1 MKRLSLVILALL
13 AFCALMALDVVAV
26 ESSALRSSRQSD
38 SLYRIA
44 KSLSAEG
51 IEVYYYNETGFVLGL
66 SGSAQ
71 ERLLAAPL
79 QRIALSGANKLY
91 LITKLPDLAIP
102 ADLDIV
108 QDLGEA
114 VLIRSSLSDVQ
125 LREQILHPFVEL
137 ELLPM
142 RFPEERD
149 LQSSLRDET
158 MRSITE
164 LTQAVNQDTIMS
176 YIQRLQDFS
185 TRYALADNRL
195 VVASWIRDQF
205 LRYGISNAHLQ
216 QFNWNNTVQYN
227 VVATIPGSIS
237 PDEYIVVGGH
247 HDSITGTTPYNLA
260 PGADDNASGA
270 VAALEMA
277 RVMMLTGYQPKCSI
291 RFVTFAAEEFGLWGS
306 KFHAQTAFGANENI
320 RLMIN
325 HDMLANS
332 NENPSNWRVRL
343 MPYDGFWN
351 ESAFAAQMTSDYT
364 SLNPVYGSTN
374 SSSSDSHPFWQLG
387 YPVIYFFEYDF
398 CPWYHSDLDIVANI
412 NPAYCTEVI
421 KASVASAA
429 GVAQMPAS
437 PPYLQV
443 QDSGTGSSLLASWG
457 SPADPDVVGYN
468 VYYGANGS
476 GLTGPVFVQ
485 GNSLEINSLSEGIE
499 YQVRVASVDA
509 NQNESYRL
517 SALGTPRSIPVVPQ
531 NFAETPIADGIVI
544 SWEPNTELDLAGYVL
559 YRSLNPDTA
568 GAAIHQGLLT
578 ATSYTDTN
586 VDGATGYYYYTLR
599 AVDTSAQFS
608 AYTESISSRPITLDQ
623 GILIVDE
630 TKNLSGTNMFQLTDL
645 QADSFYSNLMQDYRI
660 SHWDTEAETDF
671 LRLAD
676 LGIYSSILWHGNDI
690 SDMDHPYIVR
700 EALKSYL
707 DAGGNILFSVMVPSQ
722 AFELSST
729 YPATFNGSTFI
740 NQYLGISGVSYNNN
754 ARFNGA
760 ISAAAGMPNLPIDAN
775 KVPSTWSGHIFRV
788 EGMTAPGEILYNYGS
803 AYADGTN
810 QGSLNGMAVG
820 VMKTRG
826 NSKAITLSFPLFYV
840 EDAPAREFINQVFAG
855 FFGEPVSNDDLTS
868 NPGPGLLLGS
878 AYPNPFS
885 RETSFRVS
893 SDLPAAPLR
902 VEIYNLRGQ
911 KVKTLFNGPQSTRAS
926 DFTWDGRD
934 DQARNCSSGIY
945 FLKVSQ
951 GGQQRIGKLLLC
963 K

>member
-1 MKRLSLVILALL
+1 MNRLSLVILALL
-13 AFCALMALDVVAV
+13 AFCALMALDVMAV

-44 KSLSAEG
+44 QSLSAEG

-137 ELLPM
+137 ELQPM

-195 VVASWIRDQF
+195 VVSNWIKDQF

-216 QFNWNNTVQYN
+216 QFNWNNTDQYN

-343 MPYDGFWN
+343 MPYEGSMDQ
-351 ESAFAAQMTSDYT
+351 SAFAALMTDTYT

-374 SSSSDSHPFWQLG
+374 SASSDSHPFWQLG

-398 CPWYHSDLDIVANI
+398 CPWYHSDLDIVANT

-429 GVAQMPAS
+429 GVAQMPAT

-468 VYYGANGS
+468 VYYGASGS
-476 GLTGPVFVQ
+476 ALTGPVFVQ
-485 GNSLEINSLSEGIE
+485 GDSLEIASLTEGTE
-499 YQVRVASVDA
+499 YEVRVASVDA

-531 NFAETPIADGIVI
+531 NFAETPIADGIVV

-559 YRSLNPDTA
+559 YRSLDPDTA

-645 QADSFYSNLMQDYRI
+645 QADSFYSNLMQNYRV
-660 SHWDTEAETDF
+660 SHWDTEAELNF

-676 LGIYSSILWHGNDI
+676 LGVYSSILWHGNDI
-690 SDMDHPYIVR
+690 SDMDHPFIVR
-700 EALKSYL
+700 DALQSYL
-707 DAGGNILFSVMVPSQ
+707 EAGGNILFSVMVPSQ
-722 AFELSST
+722 AFELNAS
-729 YPATFNGSTFI
+729 YPASFGPDSFI
-740 NQYLGISGVSYNNN
+740 NHYLGISGVDYNNG
-754 ARFNGA
+754 ARFSGA
-760 ISAAAGMPNLPIDAN
+760 VSNNAGMPDLPIDINKIPAN
-775 KVPSTWSGHIFRV
+775 WSGHIFRV
-788 EGMTAPGEILYNYGS
+788 EGLTATGEVLYAYDS
-803 AYADGTN
+803 AYTN
-810 QGSLNGMAVG
+810 DTSQGYLNDLPVG
-820 VMKTRG
+820 VMKTLA
-826 NSKAITLSFPLFYV
+826 NSKVITLSFPLYYV
-840 EDAPAREFINQVFAG
+840 EDIPARQFINTVFSNL
-855 FFGEPVSNDDLTS
+855 FGEPVSNIDPEI
-868 NPGPGLLLGS
+868 NPTPGLLLAQ
-878 AYPNPFS
+878 AYPNPFGAQ
-885 RETSFRVS
+885 TSFRIS
-893 SDLPAAPLR
+893 GAQLEEPLR
-902 VEIYNLRGQ
+902 VDIYNLRGQ
-911 KVKTLFNGPQSTRAS
+911 KVKTLFNGHLSTRAS
-926 DFTWDGRD
+926 EFTWDGRD
-934 DQARNCSSGIY
+934 DQAQNCSSGIY

-951 GGQQRIGKLLLC
+951 GGQQRISKLLLS